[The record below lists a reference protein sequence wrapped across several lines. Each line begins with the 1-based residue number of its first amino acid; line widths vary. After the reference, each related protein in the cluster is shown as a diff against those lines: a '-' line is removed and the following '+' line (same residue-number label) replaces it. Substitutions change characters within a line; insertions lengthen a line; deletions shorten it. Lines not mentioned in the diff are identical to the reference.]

1 MTGMKEEDI
10 VRLGAWVDDAALNAR
25 LIPMLI
31 KDEGEIALED
41 AYQIQRASIERRKLR
56 GDGLVGMKMGLTS
69 KAKMEQVGVHEP
81 IYGHLTQKMQLAD
94 GGALKRS
101 EHCHPRTEPEIAFV
115 LKADLE
121 GPVTPSQALDAV
133 DYVCCA
139 LEVIDSRYEDFKFTL
154 SDVVA
159 DNASSSRF
167 VLGPLHKRPDEVD
180 LGNLGMVLEHNGEVV
195 QTGSSSAIYD
205 HPAASLAELANML
218 ASLGEKLTA
227 GQVVLAG
234 AATAAIHVH
243 PGDVVKLSVDQ
254 LGGCGFSV
262 TD

>member
-1 MTGMKEEDI
+1 VTMKEEDI
-10 VRLGAWVDDAALNAR
+10 VRLGSWVDDAAVNAR

-41 AYQIQRASIERRKLR
+41 AYLIQRHSIERRQLR

-81 IYGHLTQKMQLAD
+81 IYGHLTRTMQLDD
-94 GGALKRS
+94 GGVLKRS

-115 LKADLE
+115 LYDDLE
-121 GPVTPSQALDAV
+121 GPVTPSQALNAV
-133 DYVCCA
+133 AYVCCA
-139 LEVIDSRYEDFKFTL
+139 LEIIDSRYEDFKFTL

-167 VLGPLHKRPDEVD
+167 VLGNVHRRPDEID

-195 QTGSSSAIYD
+195 QTGSSAAILD
-205 HPAASLAELANML
+205 HPAASLAALANML
-218 ASLGEKLTA
+218 APLGEKLSA
-227 GQVVLAG
+227 GMVVLAG

-243 PGDVVKLSVDQ
+243 PGDHVKVSVDQ
-254 LGGCGFSV
+254 LGSCGFTV
-262 TD
+262 AE